1 MSSTPDRRKPS
12 SDAGFTMVE
21 LVVILIVIGILAAF
35 AIPRFAN
42 VSAFNVR
49 EYNDEVLSL
58 MRYGQ
63 KIAVAQNLSVY
74 VRLNG
79 SSVALC
85 YDAACTQ
92 PVAAPNNSNSG
103 SSATLAAC
111 SSSRSWECE
120 GAPSGVTFT
129 AANGGGSY
137 ISSNAAFY
145 FSPQGK
151 PYNTGDS
158 EPVSHFT
165 SQMTVT
171 ITSSAGSYSFNVE
184 QETGYVHR

>member
-1 MSSTPDRRKPS
+1 MSGTSDRRHFS

-21 LVVILIVIGILAAF
+21 LIVILIVIGILAAV

-49 EYNDEVLSL
+49 EYNDEALSL
-58 MRYGQ
+58 VRYGQ
-63 KIAVAQNLSVY
+63 KIAVAQNLAVY

-79 SSVALC
+79 SSIAIC

-111 SSSRSWECE
+111 SNSRSWECE

-129 AANGGGSY
+129 AANSGGSY
-137 ISSNAAFY
+137 INSNAAFY
-145 FSPQGK
+145 FSAQGK
-151 PYNTGDS
+151 PYNTGDT
-158 EPVSHFT
+158 EPVSHFA

-171 ITSSAGSYSFNVE
+171 TASSAGTYSFYVE

>member
-1 MSSTPDRRKPS
+1 
-12 SDAGFTMVE
+12 MVE

-74 VRLNG
+74 VRLNS

-85 YDAACTQ
+85 YDAACTL
-92 PVAAPNNSNSG
+92 PVTAPNGYNSG

-111 SSSRSWECE
+111 GNSKSWECE
-120 GAPSGVTFT
+120 GAPSGVTFA
-129 AANGGGSY
+129 AANSGGSY
-137 ISSNAAFY
+137 IGSNAAFY

-151 PYNTGDS
+151 PYNSGDS
-158 EPVSHFT
+158 EPVSHFA